1 MEGGSRGGA
10 GTRLMLLAGKA
21 GFYPERG
28 TEYKEVSRL
37 AGGASQEEREE
48 LVAAADGCAS
58 GLTASAWETLPPA
71 PPAGCRVGR
80 DACGEVSWRC
90 RSEHCQGLL

>member
-58 GLTASAWETLPPA
+58 GLTASAGRASLRPRPPVQGQ
-71 PPAGCRVGR
+71 PGCVRG
-80 DACGEVSWRC
+80 GQLEVS
-90 RSEHCQGLL
+90 E